1 MAVSKVVLSDGR
13 TLIDLSEDTVT
24 NASHIMSG
32 YVGHLADGSKVT
44 GTGQG
49 GGSAQSIYTGT
60 SVPSASLGNNG
71 DIFIQA
77 DAGGSLEAYPEDFT
91 SSRMNNTSNASAC
104 IGKSADE
111 GSSTSNMYS
120 SGQSTTGVVE
130 YTFDL
135 SGIPSSASITS
146 VSCRV
151 KAHEENASRSAFSLQ
166 LYAGDIPK
174 GSKTTVSGTGNTIY
188 TLSTGSWTR
197 EELDSLVLHTEYGY
211 YGGLVAGATLTI
223 AYMMDSASYNVTL
236 TGDSS
241 EWSIKGEGIYQKS
254 SGSWSLVSSVVLGNL
269 IERK

>member
-1 MAVSKVVLSDGR
+1 MANI
-13 TLIDLSEDTVT
+13 TLWGASYTGVPAVTLPKTGGGTVT
-24 NASHIMSG
+24 F
-32 YVGHLADGSKVT
+32 YED
-44 GTGQG
+44 G
-49 GGSAQSIYTGT
+49 GGGGGASQAIYTGT
-60 SVPSASLGNNG
+60 SAPSASLGEDG
-71 DIFIQA
+71 DIYIHA
-77 DAGGSLEAYPEDFT
+77 DSGGSLEAYPEDFT
-91 SSRMNNTSNASAC
+91 ASGMNSTSNASAC

-135 SGIPSSASITS
+135 SGIPSNASITS

-166 LYAGDIPK
+166 LYAGDTPK
-174 GSKTTVSGTGNTIY
+174 GSKTTVSGTSNTIY

-197 EELDSLVLHTEYGY
+197 AELDSLVLHTEYGY

-223 AYMMDSASYNVTL
+223 VYTMDSASYDVTL

-254 SGSWSLVSSVVLGNL
+254 GGSWEQVTSVQLDDL